1 MGRSGE
7 ADRHY
12 RSINTFIITI
22 IETQM
27 SFTITPFR
35 EDFGAEISGVDLS
48 LPASPAIKESLNALL
63 ARYAVLIF
71 REQSLTPPQF
81 MAAAEI
87 FGELMDQQLKKYV
100 LPDYP
105 MVGCNSTDDLPRKN
119 GKLQVRGENYHT
131 DHSND
136 RCPPKATTL
145 HALQI
150 PPTGGDTQFVDVRK
164 AFDDLPD
171 ALKTT
176 LHGLR
181 SRHVHQSSRSPRD
194 LTKLSPEDLAKIP
207 TALQPLVIRHPGNGR
222 PALYLNTGRMEGIEG
237 MDPDA
242 GFALIEKLYQH
253 ATDTRY
259 EYRHKWRAGDMVIW
273 DNQAVMHQANA
284 DYDPE
289 QKRFLYR
296 LMIKGVALH
305 PAEA

>member
-1 MGRSGE
+1 MRL
-7 ADRHY
+7 
-12 RSINTFIITI
+12 TV
-22 IETQM
+22 
-27 SFTITPFR
+27 TPIRQNFA
-35 EDFGAEISGVDLS
+35 AEISGIDLS
-48 LPASPAIKESLNALL
+48 NPVSSVEKQSLNDSL
-63 ARYAVLIF
+63 AQFAVLVF
-71 REQSLTPPQF
+71 RDQSLTPPQF

-87 FGELMDQQLKKYV
+87 FGDLMDQQLKKYV

-131 DHSND
+131 DHSNE

-150 PPTGGDTQFVDVRK
+150 PPTGGDTQFVDVRQ
-164 AFDDLPD
+164 AYDDLP
-171 ALKTT
+171 AARKEILK
-176 LHGLR
+176 GLR
-181 SRHVHQSSRSPRD
+181 SLHVHQSSRSPRE
-194 LTKLSPEDLAKIP
+194 LTKLSPEDFAKIP

-237 MDPDA
+237 MAPEA
-242 GFALIEKLYQH
+242 GFALIEDLYIH
-253 ATDTRY
+253 ATHARY
-259 EYRHKWRAGDMVIW
+259 EYRHQWRKGDMVIW

-296 LMIKGVALH
+296 LMIKGVALT
-305 PAEA
+305 PAQI

>member
-1 MGRSGE
+1 MRL
-7 ADRHY
+7 
-12 RSINTFIITI
+12 
-22 IETQM
+22 
-27 SFTITPFR
+27 TITPIR
-35 EDFGAEISGVDLS
+35 PDFGAEISGINLS
-48 LPASPAIKESLNALL
+48 APVSDADKHSLNDLL
-63 ARYAVLIF
+63 AKFAVLVF
-71 REQSLTPPQF
+71 RDQALTPPAF

-87 FGELMDQQLKKYV
+87 FGPLMDQQLKKYV

-150 PPTGGDTQFVDVRK
+150 PPSGGDTQFVDVRQ
-164 AFDDLPD
+164 AYDELPDDL
-171 ALKTT
+171 KNRIN
-176 LHGLR
+176 GLF
-181 SRHVHQSSRSPRD
+181 SLHVHQSSRSPRE

-207 TALQPLVIRHPGNGR
+207 TALQPLVIRHPGSGR

-237 MDPDA
+237 MAPDA
-242 GFALIEKLYQH
+242 AYPLIEDLYRR
-253 ATDTRY
+253 ATDSRY
-259 EYRHKWRAGDMVIW
+259 EYRHQWRAGDMVIW

-296 LMIKGVALH
+296 LMIQGVALS
-305 PAEA
+305 PAHAAVN

>member
-1 MGRSGE
+1 MRL
-7 ADRHY
+7 
-12 RSINTFIITI
+12 TV
-22 IETQM
+22 
-27 SFTITPFR
+27 TPIRQNFA
-35 EDFGAEISGVDLS
+35 AEISGLDLS
-48 LPASPAIKESLNALL
+48 NPVSAAEKQSLNELL
-63 ARYAVLIF
+63 AQYAVLVF
-71 REQSLTPPQF
+71 RGQSLTPPQF

-131 DHSND
+131 DHSNE

-150 PPTGGDTQFVDVRK
+150 PPTGGDTQFVDVRQ
-164 AFDDLPD
+164 AYDDLP
-171 ALKTT
+171 AATKGTLK
-176 LHGLR
+176 GLR
-181 SRHVHQSSRSPRD
+181 SLHVHQSSRSPRE
-194 LTKLSPEDLAKIP
+194 LTKLSPEDFAKIP

-237 MDPDA
+237 MAPEA
-242 GFALIEKLYQH
+242 GFALIEELYQH
-253 ATDTRY
+253 ATHARY
-259 EYRHKWRAGDMVIW
+259 EYRHQWRKGDMVIW

-296 LMIKGVALH
+296 LMIKGVALT
-305 PAEA
+305 PAQI

>member
-1 MGRSGE
+1 M
-7 ADRHY
+7 
-12 RSINTFIITI
+12 TL
-22 IETQM
+22 Q
-27 SFTITPFR
+27 ITPIHHHFA
-35 EDFGAEISGVDLS
+35 AEIAGIDLS
-48 LPASPAIKESLNALL
+48 QPVTLTTKERLNALL
-63 ARYAVLIF
+63 AQYAVLVF
-71 REQSLTPPQF
+71 RKQTLNPPQF
-81 MAAAEI
+81 MSAAEI

-150 PPTGGDTQFVDVRK
+150 PSTGGDTQFVDVRR
-164 AFDDLPD
+164 AYDDLPI
-171 ALKTT
+171 ALKEKIKN
-176 LHGLR
+176 LR
-181 SRHVHQSSRSPRD
+181 SLHVHQSSRSPRE

-207 TALQPLVIRHPGNGR
+207 TALQPIVIKHPGSGR
-222 PALYLNTGRMEGIEG
+222 PALYLNTGRMEGIDGMPSDEG
-237 MDPDA
+237 Y
-242 GFALIEKLYQH
+242 ALIEDLYQR
-253 ATDTRY
+253 ATDTKY
-259 EYRHKWRAGDMVIW
+259 EYRHKWQVGDMVIW

-296 LMIKGVALH
+296 LMIKGVALT
-305 PAEA
+305 PAQ

>member
-1 MGRSGE
+1 MRLS
-7 ADRHY
+7 
-12 RSINTFIITI
+12 
-22 IETQM
+22 
-27 SFTITPFR
+27 ITPIR
-35 EDFGAEISGVDLS
+35 QNFGAEVSGIDLS
-48 LPASPAIKESLNALL
+48 IPVSAPDKQSLNDSL
-63 ARYAVLIF
+63 AQYAVLVF
-71 REQSLTPPQF
+71 RDQSLTPPQF

-150 PPTGGDTQFVDVRK
+150 PPTGGDTQFVDVRQ
-164 AFDDLPD
+164 AYDDLPD
-171 ALKTT
+171 AMKVALN
-176 LHGLR
+176 GLR
-181 SRHVHQSSRSPRD
+181 SLHVHQSSRSPRE

-237 MDPDA
+237 MEPDT
-242 GFALIEKLYQH
+242 GFTLIEDLYQH
-253 ATDTRY
+253 ATHSRY
-259 EYRHKWRAGDMVIW
+259 EYRHQWRAGDMVIW

-296 LMIKGVALH
+296 LMIKGVALT
-305 PAEA
+305 PAQL

>member
-1 MGRSGE
+1 MRL
-7 ADRHY
+7 
-12 RSINTFIITI
+12 TV
-22 IETQM
+22 
-27 SFTITPFR
+27 TPIRQNFA
-35 EDFGAEISGVDLS
+35 AEISGIDLS
-48 LPASPAIKESLNALL
+48 NPVSSVEKKSLNDSL
-63 ARYAVLIF
+63 AQFAVLVF
-71 REQSLTPPQF
+71 RDQSLTPPQF

-131 DHSND
+131 DHSNE

-150 PPTGGDTQFVDVRK
+150 PPTGGDTQFVDVRQ
-164 AFDDLPD
+164 AYDDLP
-171 ALKTT
+171 AARKEILKR
-176 LHGLR
+176 LR
-181 SRHVHQSSRSPRD
+181 SLHVHQSSRSPRE
-194 LTKLSPEDLAKIP
+194 LTKLSPEDFAKIP

-237 MDPDA
+237 MAPEA
-242 GFALIEKLYQH
+242 GFALIEDLYKH
-253 ATDTRY
+253 ATQARY
-259 EYRHKWRAGDMVIW
+259 EYRHRWRKGDLVIW

-296 LMIKGVALH
+296 LMIKGVALT
-305 PAEA
+305 PAQI

>member
-1 MGRSGE
+1 MRL
-7 ADRHY
+7 
-12 RSINTFIITI
+12 TV
-22 IETQM
+22 
-27 SFTITPFR
+27 TPIRQNFA
-35 EDFGAEISGVDLS
+35 AEISGIDLS
-48 LPASPAIKESLNALL
+48 NPVSSVEKKSLNDSL
-63 ARYAVLIF
+63 AQCAVLVF
-71 REQSLTPPQF
+71 RDQSLTPPQF

-131 DHSND
+131 DHSNE

-150 PPTGGDTQFVDVRK
+150 PPTGGDTQFVDVRQ
-164 AFDDLPD
+164 AYDDLP
-171 ALKTT
+171 AARKEILK
-176 LHGLR
+176 GLR
-181 SRHVHQSSRSPRD
+181 SLHVHQSSRSPRE
-194 LTKLSPEDLAKIP
+194 LTKLSPEDFAKIP

-237 MDPDA
+237 MAPEA
-242 GFALIEKLYQH
+242 GFALIEDLYKH
-253 ATDTRY
+253 ATQARY
-259 EYRHKWRAGDMVIW
+259 EYRHRWRKGDLVIW

-296 LMIKGVALH
+296 LMIKGVALT
-305 PAEA
+305 PAQI

>member
-1 MGRSGE
+1 MCL
-7 ADRHY
+7 
-12 RSINTFIITI
+12 TV
-22 IETQM
+22 
-27 SFTITPFR
+27 TPIRQNFA
-35 EDFGAEISGVDLS
+35 AEISGIDLS
-48 LPASPAIKESLNALL
+48 NPVSAAEKQSLNELL
-63 ARYAVLIF
+63 AQYAVLVF
-71 REQSLTPPQF
+71 RGQSLTPPQF

-87 FGELMDQQLKKYV
+87 FGDLMDQQLKKYV

-131 DHSND
+131 DHSNE

-150 PPTGGDTQFVDVRK
+150 PPTGGDTQFVDVRQ
-164 AFDDLPD
+164 AYDDLP
-171 ALKTT
+171 AATKGTLK
-176 LHGLR
+176 GLR
-181 SRHVHQSSRSPRD
+181 SLHVHQSSRSPRE
-194 LTKLSPEDLAKIP
+194 LTKLSPEDFAKIP

-237 MDPDA
+237 MAPEA
-242 GFALIEKLYQH
+242 GFALIEELYQH
-253 ATDTRY
+253 ATHARY
-259 EYRHKWRAGDMVIW
+259 EYRHQWRKGDMVIW

-296 LMIKGVALH
+296 LMIKGVALT
-305 PAEA
+305 PAQI

>member
-1 MGRSGE
+1 MSLIVTPI
-7 ADRHY
+7 RH
-12 RSINTFIITI
+12 
-22 IETQM
+22 
-27 SFTITPFR
+27 
-35 EDFGAEISGVDLS
+35 DFGAEVSGINLS
-48 LPASPAIKESLNALL
+48 TPQSAETRHELNALL
-63 ARYAVLIF
+63 AQYAVLVF
-71 REQSLTPPQF
+71 REQTLTPPEF

-131 DHSND
+131 DHSNE

-150 PPTGGDTQFVDVRK
+150 PPSGGDTQFVDVRQ
-164 AFDDLPD
+164 AYDDLPD
-171 ALKTT
+171 ELKSKLT
-176 LHGLR
+176 GLR
-181 SRHVHQSSRSPRD
+181 SLHVHQSSRSPRE

-207 TALQPLVIRHPGNGR
+207 TALQPLVIRHPGSGR
-222 PALYLNTGRMEGIEG
+222 PALYLNTGRMEGVDS
-237 MDPDA
+237 MDPDE
-242 GFALIEKLYQH
+242 GYALIEDLYRR
-253 ATDTRY
+253 ATNKRY
-259 EYRHKWRAGDMVIW
+259 EYRHKWRVGDMVIW

-296 LMIKGVALH
+296 LMIKGVALT
-305 PAEA
+305 PADA

>member
-1 MGRSGE
+1 M
-7 ADRHY
+7 
-12 RSINTFIITI
+12 TL
-22 IETQM
+22 Q
-27 SFTITPFR
+27 ITPIHHHFA
-35 EDFGAEISGVDLS
+35 AEIAGIDLS
-48 LPASPAIKESLNALL
+48 QPATLTTKERLNALL
-63 ARYAVLIF
+63 AQYAVLVF
-71 REQSLTPPQF
+71 RKQTLNPPQF
-81 MAAAEI
+81 MSAAEI

-150 PPTGGDTQFVDVRK
+150 PSTGGDTQFVDVRR
-164 AFDDLPD
+164 AYDDLPV
-171 ALKTT
+171 ALKEKIKN
-176 LHGLR
+176 LR
-181 SRHVHQSSRSPRD
+181 SLHVHQSSRSPRE

-207 TALQPLVIRHPGNGR
+207 TALQPIVIKHPGSGR
-222 PALYLNTGRMEGIEG
+222 PALYLNTGRMEGIDGMPSDEG
-237 MDPDA
+237 Y
-242 GFALIEKLYQH
+242 ALIEDLYQR
-253 ATDTRY
+253 ATDTKY
-259 EYRHKWRAGDMVIW
+259 EYRHKWQVGDMVIW

-296 LMIKGVALH
+296 LMIKGVALT
-305 PAEA
+305 PAQ

>member
-1 MGRSGE
+1 
-7 ADRHY
+7 
-12 RSINTFIITI
+12 
-22 IETQM
+22 M
-27 SFTITPFR
+27 SLIVTPIQTN
-35 EDFGAEISGVDLS
+35 FGAEISGLNLS
-48 LPASPAIKESLNALL
+48 NPVSSEMKQRLNDLL
-63 ARYAVLIF
+63 AQYAVLVF
-71 REQSLTPPQF
+71 RDQSLSPPQF
-81 MAAAEI
+81 MAAAEV

-131 DHSND
+131 DHSNE

-150 PPTGGDTQFVDVRK
+150 PPTGGDTQFVDVRQ
-164 AFDDLPD
+164 AYDDLPD
-171 ALKTT
+171 SLKDAVKGRFS
-176 LHGLR
+176 L
-181 SRHVHQSSRSPRD
+181 HVHQSSRSPRE

-222 PALYLNTGRMEGIEG
+222 PALYLNTGRMEGVEG
-237 MDPDA
+237 MDPDE
-242 GFALIEKLYQH
+242 GYALIDQLYER
-253 ATDTRY
+253 ATDPRY

-273 DNQAVMHQANA
+273 HNQAVMHQANA

-296 LMIKGVALH
+296 LMVKGVALT
-305 PAEA
+305 PFDA

>member
-1 MGRSGE
+1 M
-7 ADRHY
+7 HL
-12 RSINTFIITI
+12 
-22 IETQM
+22 
-27 SFTITPFR
+27 TITPIR
-35 EDFGAEISGVDLS
+35 PDFCAEISGINLS
-48 LPASPAIKESLNALL
+48 APVSDANKQLLNDLL
-63 ARYAVLIF
+63 AQYAVLVF
-71 REQSLTPPQF
+71 RDQALTPPAF

-87 FGELMDQQLKKYV
+87 FGPLMDQQLKKYV

-131 DHSND
+131 DHSNE

-150 PPTGGDTQFVDVRK
+150 PPSGGDTQFVDVRQ
-164 AFDDLPD
+164 AYDDLPND
-171 ALKTT
+171 LKTRIN
-176 LHGLR
+176 GLF
-181 SRHVHQSSRSPRD
+181 SLHVHQSSRSPRE

-207 TALQPLVIRHPGNGR
+207 TALQPLVIRHPGSGR

-237 MDPDA
+237 MSPDEA
-242 GFALIEKLYQH
+242 YSLIEDLYSR
-253 ATDTRY
+253 ATESRY
-259 EYRHKWRAGDMVIW
+259 EYRHQWRTGDMVIW

-296 LMIKGVALH
+296 LMIQGVALS
-305 PAEA
+305 PAHAAVN

>member
-1 MGRSGE
+1 MRL
-7 ADRHY
+7 
-12 RSINTFIITI
+12 
-22 IETQM
+22 
-27 SFTITPFR
+27 TITPVR
-35 EDFGAEISGVDLS
+35 HDFGAEISGIDLS
-48 LPASPAIKESLNALL
+48 IPVANTVKQELNDLL
-63 ARYAVLIF
+63 AQYAVLVF
-71 REQSLTPPQF
+71 RDQSLTPPDF
-81 MAAAEI
+81 MSAAEI
-87 FGELMDQQLKKYV
+87 FGPLMDQQLKKYV

-150 PPTGGDTQFVDVRK
+150 PPTGGDTQFVDVRQ
-164 AFDDLPD
+164 AYDDLPA
-171 ALKTT
+171 ALKDHIKN
-176 LHGLR
+176 LKSL
-181 SRHVHQSSRSPRD
+181 HVHQSSRSPRE

-237 MDPDA
+237 MAPDEA
-242 GFALIEKLYQH
+242 YALIEALYQH
-253 ATDTRY
+253 AIDSRY
-259 EYRHKWRAGDMVIW
+259 EYRHQWRAGDMVIW

-296 LMIKGVALH
+296 LMIQGVALS
-305 PAEA
+305 PAYTADH

>member
-1 MGRSGE
+1 M
-7 ADRHY
+7 
-12 RSINTFIITI
+12 TL
-22 IETQM
+22 Q
-27 SFTITPFR
+27 ITPIHHHFA
-35 EDFGAEISGVDLS
+35 AEIAGIDLS
-48 LPASPAIKESLNALL
+48 QPVTLATKERLNALL
-63 ARYAVLIF
+63 AQYAVLVF
-71 REQSLTPPQF
+71 RKQTLNPPQF
-81 MAAAEI
+81 MSAAEI

-150 PPTGGDTQFVDVRK
+150 PSTGGDTQFVDVRR
-164 AFDDLPD
+164 AYDDLPV
-171 ALKTT
+171 ALKEKIKN
-176 LHGLR
+176 LR
-181 SRHVHQSSRSPRD
+181 SLHVHQSSRSPRE

-207 TALQPLVIRHPGNGR
+207 TALQPIVIKHPGSGR
-222 PALYLNTGRMEGIEG
+222 PALYLNTGRMEGVDGMPSDEG
-237 MDPDA
+237 Y
-242 GFALIEKLYQH
+242 ALIEDLYQR
-253 ATDTRY
+253 ATDTKY
-259 EYRHKWRAGDMVIW
+259 EYRHKWQVGDMVIW

-296 LMIKGVALH
+296 LMIKGVALT
-305 PAEA
+305 PAQ

>member
-1 MGRSGE
+1 MRL
-7 ADRHY
+7 
-12 RSINTFIITI
+12 TV
-22 IETQM
+22 
-27 SFTITPFR
+27 TPIR
-35 EDFGAEISGVDLS
+35 QNFGAEVSDIDLS
-48 LPASPAIKESLNALL
+48 TPVSHAEKQSLNDLL
-63 ARYAVLIF
+63 AQYAVLVF
-71 REQSLTPPQF
+71 RDQSLTPPQF

-87 FGELMDQQLKKYV
+87 FGDLMDQQLKKYV

-131 DHSND
+131 DHSNE

-150 PPTGGDTQFVDVRK
+150 PPTGGDTQFVDVRQ
-164 AFDDLPD
+164 AYDDLP
-171 ALKTT
+171 ATKKETLK
-176 LHGLR
+176 GLR
-181 SRHVHQSSRSPRD
+181 SLHVHQSSRSPRE

-222 PALYLNTGRMEGIEG
+222 PALYLNTGRMEGIKG
-237 MDPDA
+237 MAPEA
-242 GFALIEKLYQH
+242 GFALIEDLYQH
-253 ATDTRY
+253 ATHARY
-259 EYRHKWRAGDMVIW
+259 EYRHQWRKGDMVIW

-296 LMIKGVALH
+296 LMIKGVALT
-305 PAEA
+305 PAQI

>member
-1 MGRSGE
+1 MSPKKLALPHNNE
-7 ADRHY
+7 TTMSLIVTPIRH
-12 RSINTFIITI
+12 
-22 IETQM
+22 
-27 SFTITPFR
+27 
-35 EDFGAEISGVDLS
+35 DFGAEVSGINLS
-48 LPASPAIKESLNALL
+48 TPQSAETRHELNALL
-63 ARYAVLIF
+63 AQYAVLVF
-71 REQSLTPPQF
+71 REQTLTPPEF

-131 DHSND
+131 DHSNE

-150 PPTGGDTQFVDVRK
+150 PPSGGDTQFVDVRQ
-164 AFDDLPD
+164 AYDDLPD
-171 ALKTT
+171 ELKSKLT
-176 LHGLR
+176 GLR
-181 SRHVHQSSRSPRD
+181 SLHVHQSSRSPRE

-207 TALQPLVIRHPGNGR
+207 TALQPLVIRHPGSGR
-222 PALYLNTGRMEGIEG
+222 PALYLNTGRMEGVDS
-237 MDPDA
+237 MDPDE
-242 GFALIEKLYQH
+242 GYALIEDLYRR
-253 ATDTRY
+253 ATNKRY
-259 EYRHKWRAGDMVIW
+259 EYRHKWRVGDMVIW

-296 LMIKGVALH
+296 LMIKGVALT
-305 PAEA
+305 PADA

>member
-1 MGRSGE
+1 MRL
-7 ADRHY
+7 
-12 RSINTFIITI
+12 TV
-22 IETQM
+22 
-27 SFTITPFR
+27 TPIR
-35 EDFGAEISGVDLS
+35 QNFGAEVSDIDLS
-48 LPASPAIKESLNALL
+48 TPVSHAEKQSLNDLL
-63 ARYAVLIF
+63 AQYAVLVF
-71 REQSLTPPQF
+71 RDQSLTPPQF

-87 FGELMDQQLKKYV
+87 FGDLMDQQLKKYV

-131 DHSND
+131 DHSNE

-150 PPTGGDTQFVDVRK
+150 PPTGGDTQFVDVRQ
-164 AFDDLPD
+164 AYDDLP
-171 ALKTT
+171 ATKKESLK
-176 LHGLR
+176 GLR
-181 SRHVHQSSRSPRD
+181 SLHVHQSSRSPRE

-237 MDPDA
+237 MAPEA
-242 GFALIEKLYQH
+242 GFALIEDLYQYATH
-253 ATDTRY
+253 ARY
-259 EYRHKWRAGDMVIW
+259 EYRHQWRKGDMVIW

-296 LMIKGVALH
+296 LMIKGVALT
-305 PAEA
+305 PAQI

>member
-1 MGRSGE
+1 MRL
-7 ADRHY
+7 
-12 RSINTFIITI
+12 TV
-22 IETQM
+22 
-27 SFTITPFR
+27 TPIRQNFA
-35 EDFGAEISGVDLS
+35 AEISGIDLS
-48 LPASPAIKESLNALL
+48 NPVSSVEKQSLNDSL
-63 ARYAVLIF
+63 AQFAVLVF
-71 REQSLTPPQF
+71 RDQSLTPHQF

-87 FGELMDQQLKKYV
+87 FGDLMDQQLKKYV

-131 DHSND
+131 DHSNE

-150 PPTGGDTQFVDVRK
+150 PPTGGDTQFVDVRQ
-164 AFDDLPD
+164 AYDDLP
-171 ALKTT
+171 AARKEILK
-176 LHGLR
+176 GLR
-181 SRHVHQSSRSPRD
+181 SLHVHQSSRSPRE
-194 LTKLSPEDLAKIP
+194 LTKLSPEDFAKIP

-237 MDPDA
+237 MAPEA
-242 GFALIEKLYQH
+242 GFALIEDLYKH
-253 ATDTRY
+253 ATQARY
-259 EYRHKWRAGDMVIW
+259 EYRHQWRKGDMVIW

-296 LMIKGVALH
+296 LMIKGVALT
-305 PAEA
+305 PAQI

>member
-1 MGRSGE
+1 
-7 ADRHY
+7 
-12 RSINTFIITI
+12 
-22 IETQM
+22 M
-27 SFTITPFR
+27 SLIVTPIQTN
-35 EDFGAEISGVDLS
+35 FGAEISGLNLS
-48 LPASPAIKESLNALL
+48 NPVSSEMKQRLNDLL
-63 ARYAVLIF
+63 AQYAVLVF
-71 REQSLTPPQF
+71 RDQSLSPPQF
-81 MAAAEI
+81 MAAAEV

-131 DHSND
+131 DHSNE

-150 PPTGGDTQFVDVRK
+150 PPTGGDTQFVDVRQ
-164 AFDDLPD
+164 AYDDLPD
-171 ALKTT
+171 SLKDAVKGRFS
-176 LHGLR
+176 L
-181 SRHVHQSSRSPRD
+181 HVHQSSRSPRE

-222 PALYLNTGRMEGIEG
+222 PALYLNTGRMEGVEG
-237 MDPDA
+237 MDPDE
-242 GFALIEKLYQH
+242 GYALIDQLYER
-253 ATDTRY
+253 ATDPRY

-296 LMIKGVALH
+296 LMVKGVALT
-305 PAEA
+305 PFDA